1 MAASLSSI
9 VLRCRGVSLA
19 PLEMLGDMVS
29 EHLQGLSAASARP
42 GGGGTVGEEVAASR
56 GSDAAASGGGGFVS
70 KAGRHACALMLRFV
84 HALPFAALRVA
95 VAEQLLQ
102 RPLCALLGGKWRTAL
117 LAACPRGDGPQ
128 RNTLHLLARPLGVL
142 EWRREPVDGSTTTTS
157 SGAGGSLPPP
167 RRHDGMGPTVAAV
180 AAGGAGGLGEVA
192 AALTEPA
199 WNILSLLKSPAVAAG
214 TADTPSSS
222 SLPQSGER
230 NGVQVAVP
238 NGPLTPDFCPSPGE
252 RPAVFHVKPHFISDY
267 VEFTPLDV
275 FVCIWGEIVGH
286 ICAFIF
292 LSGSLTPW
300 VSYSL
305 GLLLPARPL
314 PLLPVDYCTQSPAP
328 PRLLE
333 VASRPP
339 HSQVTA
345 SPLPPPSL
353 MTTLLPPRP
362 KRPSSRRYGA
372 AMASASTCSRRRR
385 RSAAGTRT
393 SASGAAWC
401 N

>member
-84 HALPFAALRVA
+84 HAIPFAALRAA

-102 RPLCALLGGKWRTAL
+102 RPLCALLGGKWRTAM
-117 LAACPRGDGPQ
+117 LAACPKGDGPQ
-128 RNTLHLLARPLGVL
+128 RTTLRLLARPLGVL
-142 EWRREPVDGSTTTTS
+142 EWRRDPADGSTTTTA
-157 SGAGGSLPPP
+157 SGAGGSQPPS

-180 AAGGAGGLGEVA
+180 AAGGVGGLGKVA

-267 VEFTPLDV
+267 VEFTPLDILYV
-275 FVCIWGEIVGH
+275 LRGTFVH
-286 ICAFIF
+286 
-292 LSGSLTPW
+292 LSF
-300 VSYSL
+300 SL
-305 GLLLPARPL
+305 GLLLPPP
-314 PLLPVDYCTQSPAP
+314 PLLPLDYCTQSPAP

-333 VASRPP
+333 VVSRPP
-339 HSQVTA
+339 HSQLTA
-345 SPLPPPSL
+345 SPLPPLSP
-353 MTTLLPPRP
+353 MTTPLPPRP
-362 KRPSSRRYGA
+362 KRPLSRRYGA
-372 AMASASTCSRRRR
+372 ATASASTCSRRRR

-401 N
+401 S